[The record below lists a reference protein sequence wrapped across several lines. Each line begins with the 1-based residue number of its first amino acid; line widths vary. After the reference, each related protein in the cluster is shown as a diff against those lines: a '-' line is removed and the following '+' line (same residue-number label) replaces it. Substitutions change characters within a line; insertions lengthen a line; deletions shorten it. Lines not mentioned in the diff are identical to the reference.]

1 MPATARLSSRR
12 PTLGRPGAGRPTR
25 EQSEQRHLE
34 LLDLALELFLERG
47 FELVTIEAIA
57 AAVGMTKRTVYGLYE
72 DKKAIFKATVQRAIE
87 RWIVPVETLRA
98 VESDNLEA
106 TLRAVARIRFANATS
121 PAGLRLHRIINA
133 ESYRFPEIHRLAYE
147 QGQRPTIEYLEDLL
161 RRHHRAGAIRITKPE
176 IAAPAFLGMVTG
188 GPIRGAVLGSATLEP
203 EEIEERIR
211 YSVRLFL
218 DGARRR

>member
-1 MPATARLSSRR
+1 M
-12 PTLGRPGAGRPTR
+12 
-25 EQSEQRHLE
+25 E

-106 TLRAVARIRFANATS
+106 TLRAVARIRIANATS

-133 ESYRFPEIHRLAYE
+133 ESYRFPEIHRLAYD
-147 QGQRPTIEYLEDLL
+147 QGQRPTIDYLEDLL
-161 RRHHRAGAIRITKPE
+161 RRHHRDGAIKITKPE

-188 GPIRGAVLGSATLEP
+188 GLITRVVLGSAPLEP
-203 EEIEERIR
+203 EEVEERIR